1 MRVFILILAIL
12 TLLAQYHLWWGQDG
26 ISSYFSSRA
35 QLVAQN
41 TKITTLTEK
50 NNVLKAQLDDLKTGE
65 EAVEELARI
74 RLGMI
79 REGERFVQILEA
91 KDLPDFPHDKSDMLL
106 SPQLEE

>member
-1 MRVFILILAIL
+1 MRVFVLILVIL

-26 ISSYFSSRA
+26 VSSYFLSRA

-41 TKITTLTEK
+41 TKITTLTER

-74 RLGMI
+74 KLGMI
-79 REGERFVQILEA
+79 REDERFVQILEV
-91 KDLPDFPHDKSDMLL
+91 KDLPDLPPDKSGML
-106 SPQLEE
+106 SPQLGE

>member
-91 KDLPDFPHDKSDMLL
+91 KDLPDLPHDKSDML